1 MRTDFIFSLISA
13 RTAAPRLLSVLVML
27 AAVLLASE
35 AAAAVPMC
43 SEDGRTVAAPPTGTA
58 VRGLVLEAP
67 PPCPKASPLATR
79 SLPAEPGAPI
89 ATPAPS
95 ALRALPVWFA
105 GVPRAS
111 SERLPLG
118 VEAPALPTGF
128 LRTIERPPRA

>member
-1 MRTDFIFSLISA
+1 M
-13 RTAAPRLLSVLVML
+13 LVML
-27 AAVLLASE
+27 ATVLLAAE
-35 AAAAVPMC
+35 AGAAVPMC
-43 SEDGRTVAAPPTGTA
+43 SEDGRTIAAPPTGTA

-67 PPCPKASPLATR
+67 PPCPNKASPLATR

-95 ALRALPVWFA
+95 PLRALPVWFA

-111 SERLPLG
+111 SVRLPVG
-118 VEAPALPTGF
+118 ADAPALPTGF